1 MGLGPPPRVRVMG
14 PLHFR
19 EEPQG
24 SRSGSHFLHTWQR
37 RVVTCA
43 PTLFLLR
50 GLGLLPRCPRAASG
64 GGWPVYTGGPA
75 TPPLACLLLL
85 LCVVLLV
92 TPAAPPPVVVP
103 VGHRTLH
110 LSYGLEGS

>member
-64 GGWPVYTGGPA
+64 GGWPVYRGPGHP
-75 TPPLACLLLL
+75 TPRLPASVA
-85 LCVVLLV
+85 LCCPVGD
-92 TPAAPPPVVVP
+92 PGCPPPVVVP